1 MNEINNNASF
11 IKNLDC
17 LYNLNDNKSEST
29 LNMSQNE
36 IKDVTD
42 KILNKAYT
50 NRTRAFSFSYKKNK
64 IIKKYVKNGDN
75 FTRSKSFLKTNLKRT
90 RENLRFK
97 KLKKTFLRHNSYLKE
112 LNNPKVLKT
121 KKTNNTTRPKKT
133 RSKSLKTS
141 FSSLYSS
148 FNKIFVEFIPVTA
161 LILNIPKNQKI
172 EMVYEKINCKIYKEF
187 IHFKYNKIK
196 GHVYIKFRNIFYYN
210 YYYCLFK
217 GRSFFPNSNTLKMI
231 KIEEKNGMWDVDPL
245 KEEEKKMTLEQK
257 DDFFYK
263 SYICRNFK
271 SISYK

>member
-50 NRTRAFSFSYKKNK
+50 NRARASSFSYKKNK
-64 IIKKYVKNGDN
+64 TIKKAVKNGDN
-75 FTRSKSFLKTNLKRT
+75 FTRPKSFLKTNLKRT

-112 LNNPKVLKT
+112 LNNTKFLKT

-133 RSKSLKTS
+133 RPKSLKTS

-217 GRSFFPNSNTLKMI
+217 GRRFFPNSNTLKMI

>member
-29 LNMSQNE
+29 LSMSQNE

-50 NRTRAFSFSYKKNK
+50 NRARASSFSYKKNK
-64 IIKKYVKNGDN
+64 TIKKTIKNGDN

-112 LNNPKVLKT
+112 LNNPKFLKT
-121 KKTNNTTRPKKT
+121 KKTNNTTRPKKNRT
-133 RSKSLKTS
+133 KSLKTS

-161 LILNIPKNQKI
+161 LVLNIPKNQKI

-196 GHVYIKFRNIFYYN
+196 GHLYIKFSNIFYYN

-217 GRSFFPNSNTLKMI
+217 GRNFFPNLNTLKMI

-245 KEEEKKMTLEQK
+245 KEEEKKMTLEQN